1 MTTPPALYPSHCHGL
16 SPTLGRW
23 CPLRAVDVFALREV
37 AEYEGQGIYFH
48 LNHPIKWVRLTGIIV
63 AMDEFY
69 SRVCITIDDG
79 SGATIEATCLAPP
92 RPEATATVA
101 AIVVSTERPADD
113 AMVSPDG
120 PKLRGV
126 DIGKVVKV
134 KGGIREFRGVR
145 QLAMKAISILGDTR
159 AEVGAWREGVRFREE
174 VLRVPWVVTAEEE
187 RRCREE
193 AEGERWRVEEEERRK
208 RRRERRAKR
217 EKDGDEG
224 GKERKSRV
232 EKENAEAR
240 AEAKAEEDA
249 EVIKARSEKEKKARE
264 EREKARRARAIQRLV
279 SSRPDGA
286 GKYAALGF

>member
-1 MTTPPALYPSHCHGL
+1 
-16 SPTLGRW
+16 
-23 CPLRAVDVFALREV
+23 
-37 AEYEGQGIYFH
+37 
-48 LNHPIKWVRLTGIIV
+48 
-63 AMDEFY
+63 MDEFCG
-69 SRVCITIDDG
+69 RICITIDDG
-79 SGATIEATCLAPP
+79 SGATIEAMCLAPP

-101 AIVVSTERPADD
+101 AIAVPTERAADD

-145 QLAMKAISILGDTR
+145 QVGMKAIAVLGDTR
-159 AEVGAWREGVRFREE
+159 AEVAAWREGVRFREE

-193 AEGERWRVEEEERRK
+193 AEGEKWRVEEEERRK
-208 RRRERRAKR
+208 RRRERRAKK
-217 EKDGDEG
+217 EKEGDEG
-224 GKERKSRV
+224 RKEKRSRV
-232 EKENAEAR
+232 EKDKADVK

-249 EVIKARSEKEKKARE
+249 AIMRARSEKEKKARE
-264 EREKARRARAIQRLV
+264 EREKARRERAIERLV
-279 SSRPDGA
+279 RSRLEA

>member
-23 CPLRAVDVFALREV
+23 CPLRAVDVYALREV

-69 SRVCITIDDG
+69 NRVCITIDDG

-101 AIVVSTERPADD
+101 AIAIPTERPADD

-126 DIGKVVKV
+126 DIGAVVKV
-134 KGGIREFRGVR
+134 KGGIKEFRGVR
-145 QLAMKAISILGDTR
+145 QVAMKAIAVLGDTR
-159 AEVGAWREGVRFREE
+159 AEVGAWREGVKFREE
-174 VLRVPWVVTAEEE
+174 VLRAPWVVTGEEE
-187 RRCREE
+187 KRCRDE
-193 AEGERWRVEEEERRK
+193 AEGEKWRVEEEERRK
-208 RRRERRAKR
+208 RRRDKRAKKAG
-217 EKDGDEG
+217 EGG
-224 GKERKSRV
+224 GKEKRSRM
-232 EKENAEAR
+232 EKEK
-240 AEAKAEEDA
+240 AEAKAEEDTA
-249 EVIKARSEKEKKARE
+249 VMKARSEKEKKARE
-264 EREKARRARAIQRLV
+264 EREEVRRARAIQRLIR
-279 SSRPDGA
+279 SRPEEA

>member
-1 MTTPPALYPSHCHGL
+1 
-16 SPTLGRW
+16 
-23 CPLRAVDVFALREV
+23 
-37 AEYEGQGIYFH
+37 
-48 LNHPIKWVRLTGIIV
+48 VRLTGIIV

-69 SRVCITIDDG
+69 NRVCITIDDG

-92 RPEATATVA
+92 RPEAVATVA
-101 AIVVSTERPADD
+101 AIAVSTERPADD

-145 QLAMKAISILGDTR
+145 QVAMKAIAIMRDTE
-159 AEVGAWREGVRFREE
+159 AEVAAWREGVKFREE
-174 VLRVPWVVTAEEE
+174 VLRVPWVVTGEEE
-187 RRCREE
+187 KRCREE

-208 RRRERRAKR
+208 RKRERRAKR
-217 EKDGDEG
+217 EVEG
-224 GKERKSRV
+224 GGEGKEKRSRV
-232 EKENAEAR
+232 EKEK

-249 EVIKARSEKEKKARE
+249 EVAKARSEKEKKARE

-279 SSRPDGA
+279 SSRPEEA

>member
-23 CPLRAVDVFALREV
+23 CPLRAVDVYALREV

-69 SRVCITIDDG
+69 NRVCITIDDG

-101 AIVVSTERPADD
+101 AIAVPTERTADD

-120 PKLRGV
+120 PKLRAV
-126 DIGKVVKV
+126 DVGKVVKV

-145 QLAMKAISILGDTR
+145 QVAMKAIAVLGDTR

-174 VLRVPWVVTAEEE
+174 VLRVPWVVTGEEE

-193 AEGERWRVEEEERRK
+193 AEGEKWRVEEEERRK

-217 EKDGDEG
+217 EKEGDGG
-224 GKERKSRV
+224 GKEKRSRV
-232 EKENAEAR
+232 EKEKAEAI
-240 AEAKAEEDA
+240 AEAKAEEDTA
-249 EVIKARSEKEKKARE
+249 IIKARSEKEKKAME

-279 SSRPDGA
+279 RSRPEEA

>member
-1 MTTPPALYPSHCHGL
+1 MSSDATDDDPVRTVPEPLPWAEPDAGALV
-16 SPTLGRW
+16 PTARRGR
-23 CPLRAVDVFALREV
+23 
-37 AEYEGQGIYFH
+37 QGIYFH

-69 SRVCITIDDG
+69 NRVCITIDDG

-101 AIVVSTERPADD
+101 AIAVSTSRPADD

-126 DIGKVVKV
+126 DIGAVVKV

-145 QLAMKAISILGDTR
+145 QVAMKAISILGDTR

-174 VLRVPWVVTAEEE
+174 VLRVPWVVTGEEE

-193 AEGERWRVEEEERRK
+193 AGGERWRVEEEERRR

-217 EKDGDEG
+217 EEKGDGGGEG
-224 GKERKSRV
+224 KRSRV
-232 EKENAEAR
+232 EKEKAD
-240 AEAKAEEDA
+240 AKADEDA
-249 EVIKARSEKEKKARE
+249 ELIKARNEKEKKARE
-264 EREKARRARAIQRLV
+264 EREKVRRARAIQRLV
-279 SSRPDGA
+279 SSRPEER

>member
-1 MTTPPALYPSHCHGL
+1 
-16 SPTLGRW
+16 
-23 CPLRAVDVFALREV
+23 
-37 AEYEGQGIYFH
+37 
-48 LNHPIKWVRLTGIIV
+48 
-63 AMDEFY
+63 MDEFY
-69 SRVCITIDDG
+69 NRVCITIDDG

-101 AIVVSTERPADD
+101 AVAVSTVRPADD
-113 AMVSPDG
+113 TMVSPDG

-159 AEVGAWREGVRFREE
+159 AEVGAWREGVRFRED
-174 VLRVPWVVTAEEE
+174 VLRVPWVVTREEE
-187 RRCREE
+187 KRCREE

-224 GKERKSRV
+224 GKEKKSRV
-232 EKENAEAR
+232 EKEKAEAR
-240 AEAKAEEDA
+240 VEAKAEADA

-279 SSRPDGA
+279 SSRPDKA